1 MTNLDVI
8 SLLTE
13 ALLLMASADFGYCVF
28 ILQIKNSWTHLSGLP
43 QNHISRGLA
52 FINPAADW
60 RIVVCTFVL
69 LALAL

>member
-28 ILQIKNSWTHLSGLP
+28 ILQIKNS
-43 QNHISRGLA
+43 
-52 FINPAADW
+52 
-60 RIVVCTFVL
+60 
-69 LALAL
+69 